1 MIGKLSKNAL
11 NQQKFR
17 RISHRFYCQFSK
29 ILPKATKMSLFWC
42 FLPENST
49 RGFWLES
56 VMCIGLSTCIFFK
69 RKIIILKGLLK
80 IAIFA
85 RKRVL
90 KTATV
95 NGDLS
100 VSN

>member
-29 ILPKATKMSLFWC
+29 ILPKATKLSLFWC

-49 RGFWLES
+49 RDFWLES
-56 VMCIGLSTCIFFK
+56 LIYMG
-69 RKIIILKGLLK
+69 
-80 IAIFA
+80 
-85 RKRVL
+85 
-90 KTATV
+90 
-95 NGDLS
+95 
-100 VSN
+100 

>member
-29 ILPKATKMSLFWC
+29 ILPKATKLSLFLY

-49 RGFWLES
+49 RDFWLES
-56 VMCIGLSTCIFFK
+56 LMHVGVSVDIFLN

-80 IAIFA
+80 IAFFA
-85 RKRVL
+85 K
-90 KTATV
+90 K
-95 NGDLS
+95 GS
-100 VSN
+100 